1 MGLIIFIIGF
11 FVVMA
16 LISAN
21 KKAEKEARK
30 RSEILWA
37 EIDRLEAQ
45 GSYRE
50 AGEIR
55 EMMYPNIYK

>member
-11 FVVMA
+11 FVV
-16 LISAN
+16 LSVISAN
-21 KKAEKEARK
+21 KKAEETRK

-37 EIDRLEAQ
+37 EIDRLEAE

-55 EMMYPNIYK
+55 EMLNPSIYK